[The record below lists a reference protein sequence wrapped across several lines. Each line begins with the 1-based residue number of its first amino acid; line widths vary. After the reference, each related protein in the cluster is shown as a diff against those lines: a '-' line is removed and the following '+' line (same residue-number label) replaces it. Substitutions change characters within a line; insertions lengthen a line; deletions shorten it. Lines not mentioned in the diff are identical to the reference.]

1 MDPIRSK
8 ESGIPAD
15 LPEANLTSNGVDRK
29 PTSLKQIRT
38 FQGDVAEALRREQRS
53 LVSIQQAEH
62 LKNSSTQSA
71 SGTSL
76 ENSKR
81 GTEFF
86 HLFLGSLLL
95 FILGTVGVWYAY
107 NEFVRRTATPIMTAP
122 ANRFISANAET
133 NLNLAVDSRETLI
146 NTLSA
151 AVRGTAVGE
160 LRHIILPLSTS
171 EFLNILGSQ
180 APSSLVR
187 AFDPLF
193 MFGAFGESAFLIIKL
208 VSFENAFAGM
218 LAWEKNL
225 NQDIGPLFATAKLS
239 INIPPGSTFTDI
251 TDKNKDV
258 RVLALDGEPILLYSF
273 FDNNMLVITDH
284 IETLRTLNDRLTREK
299 LSR

>member
-8 ESGIPAD
+8 ESEIPAD

-29 PTSLKQIRT
+29 PTPLKQIRT
-38 FQGDVAEALRREQRS
+38 FQGDVAEALQREQRS

-62 LKNSSTQSA
+62 LKNSSARSSTDKPPV
-71 SGTSL
+71 
-76 ENSKR
+76 NSR
-81 GTEFF
+81 RTE
-86 HLFLGSLLL
+86 LFYLVLGSLVL
-95 FILGTVGVWYAY
+95 FILGAVGVWYTY
-107 NEFVRRTATPIMTAP
+107 DEFMRRSATPITTAP
-122 ANRFISANAET
+122 ANRFISADTET

-180 APSSLVR
+180 APGSLTR

-208 VSFENAFAGM
+208 ISFENAFAGM

-225 NQDIGPLFATAKLS
+225 NQDIGPLFVTAELS
-239 INIPPGSTFTDI
+239 RNISPESTFTDI
-251 TDKNKDV
+251 TDKNKDI

-284 IETLRTLNDRLTREK
+284 IETLRTLNDRLAREK